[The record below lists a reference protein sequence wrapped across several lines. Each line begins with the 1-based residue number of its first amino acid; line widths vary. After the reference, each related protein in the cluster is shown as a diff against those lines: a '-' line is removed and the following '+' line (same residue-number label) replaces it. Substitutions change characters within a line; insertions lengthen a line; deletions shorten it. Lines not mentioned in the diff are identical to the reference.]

1 MRRFSCIFVLACLLC
16 PALLSP
22 GAWAQDA
29 PVPGKIVYQDVALRL
44 NGYGEREVMWMDV
57 YRCALYLARRSGD
70 PAEIVRAREPKVL
83 VIRVLTDNAPDD
95 MPARWR
101 QTLDAELTDRLFRRI
116 KKSYRRAGTG
126 DVLKFAYLPGK
137 GTRFY
142 FNDRHVLTD
151 PGYGLMESLLDQW
164 LGPRPVSRNL
174 KRLLAPSA
182 G

>member
-1 MRRFSCIFVLACLLC
+1 MRIFTCLFVLSCLL
-16 PALLSP
+16 SS
-22 GAWAQDA
+22 GARAQDT
-29 PVPGKIVYQDVALRL
+29 PVPAKIVYRDVALRL

-57 YRCALYLARRSGD
+57 YRCALYLARRSAD
-70 PAEIVRAREPKVL
+70 PAEIVRTREPKLL
-83 VIRVLTDNAPDD
+83 VIRVLTDNAPAD

-101 QTLDAELTDRLFRRI
+101 ETLDAELTAPLFRRI

-142 FNDRHVLTD
+142 FNDRLVLTD

-164 LGPRPVSRNL
+164 LGARPVSRNL
-174 KRLLAPSA
+174 KRLLAPA
-182 G
+182 TG